1 MQLNR
6 LSIIAVSV
14 ALCVLLS
21 ACTAPQLLDSGP
33 VIGEARLS
41 ATEYTAPD
49 GQRLNVSSWKAKKPR
64 AVFVAVHGFNEY
76 AESFQLPGPWFSQR
90 GISVYAYDQR
100 GFGRGDAALLGKWA
114 GGDVMARDL
123 SAFVKLVR
131 QQNLEVPIYVVG
143 TSMGGAVTMKASAE
157 FDLDSDGL
165 VLIAPA
171 IWGWQS
177 MNPILKSALWV
188 TAHTVP
194 DKTATGSQLEI
205 WPSDNIE
212 WLRAY
217 SKDKYN
223 IKQSRFDTL
232 YGLVTLM
239 DEAAAAAPSITTP
252 ILYLYGLKD
261 EVVPEAPSR
270 KVMASLTAPN
280 KQITYEHGYHMLL
293 HDKQR
298 ENVYLDILQWIDRNK
313 RVTPVSAQVAPL
325 ENKQNKSAAIPVD

>member
-6 LSIIAVSV
+6 LSIIAVCV
-14 ALCVLLS
+14 ALCASLS
-21 ACTAPQLLDSGP
+21 ACATPQLLDSGP

-41 ATEYTAPD
+41 DTEYAASD
-49 GQRLNVSSWKAKKPR
+49 GEQLKVSSWKAKDPR
-64 AVFVAVHGFNEY
+64 AVFVAVHGYNEY
-76 AESFQLPGPWFSQR
+76 AGSFELPGPWFSKR

-100 GFGRGDAALLGKWA
+100 GFGRGDAGRLGKWA
-114 GGDVMARDL
+114 GGDAMARDL
-123 SAFVKLVR
+123 SAFVELVR
-131 QQNLEVPIYVVG
+131 QQHPQMPIYVVG
-143 TSMGGAVTMKASAE
+143 TSMGGAVTMKASVE
-157 FDLDSDGL
+157 FGLKADGL
-165 VLIAPA
+165 VLVAPA

-223 IKQSRFDTL
+223 LKQSRFDTL

-239 DEAAAAAPSITTP
+239 DEAASAAPNITLP
-252 ILYLYGLKD
+252 VLYLYGLKD

-270 KVMASLTAPN
+270 NVMASLTAPN

-293 HDKQR
+293 HDLQR
-298 ENVYLDILQWIDRNK
+298 EKVYLDILQWVDRDK
-313 RVTPVSAQVAPL
+313 RVTPVPAQITL
-325 ENKQNKSAAIPVD
+325 LKNKDN

>member
-6 LSIIAVSV
+6 LSIIAVCV
-14 ALCVLLS
+14 ALCALLS
-21 ACTAPQLLDSGP
+21 ACATPQLLDSGK
-33 VIGEARLS
+33 VVGEARLS
-41 ATEYTAPD
+41 DAEYITSDAE
-49 GQRLNVSSWKAKKPR
+49 RLTVSSWKAKKPR
-64 AVFVAVHGFNEY
+64 AVFVAVHGYNEY
-76 AESFQLPGPWFSQR
+76 AGSFGLPGPWFSER

-100 GFGRGDAALLGKWA
+100 GFGRGGAARVGKWA
-114 GGDVMARDL
+114 GGDVMASDL
-123 SAFVKLVR
+123 SAFVDMVR
-131 QQNLEVPIYVVG
+131 QLHPHLPVYVVG
-143 TSMGGAVTMKASAE
+143 TSMGGAVTMKASVE
-157 FDLDSDGL
+157 FGLKADGL
-165 VLIAPA
+165 VLVAPA

-194 DKTATGSQLEI
+194 DQTATGSQLEI

-223 IKQSRFDTL
+223 LKQSRFDTL

-239 DEAAAAAPSITTP
+239 DEAASAAPKITLP

-280 KQITYEHGYHMLL
+280 KQIIYEHGYHMLL
-293 HDKQR
+293 HDLQR
-298 ENVYLDILQWIDRNK
+298 EKVYLDILGWIDRD
-313 RVTPVSAQVAPL
+313 RRAMPVSAQVL
-325 ENKQNKSAAIPVD
+325 RLKK